1 MPYGQYGGGTVA
13 VGVAPPTLLFAGSAS
28 GALIQNNG
36 AVLVYIGGST
46 VTANTAATG
55 GLTIAAGVT
64 LSVPDTSA
72 TADGLY
78 AVVASGT
85 ANVAWLA
92 PG

>member
-1 MPYGQYGGGTVA
+1 MSDSQYGGGTVI
-13 VGVAPPTLLFAGSAS
+13 VGTSPTLLFAGPSS

-46 VTANTAATG
+46 VTADTAATG

-64 LSVPDTSA
+64 LAVPDTSA

>member
-13 VGVAPPTLLFAGSAS
+13 VGVAPPTLLFVGSVS

-64 LSVPDTSA
+64 LAVPDTSA
-72 TADGLY
+72 GLY